1 MKTSVNKKLLFALAL
16 LAVGAASATG
26 VGVSFSGFTKTTLI
40 DQTVAVKRT
49 MYFDATSAW
58 NTDSAKMAAW
68 VWREGTDGFDG
79 FFVDNAFIPNIGG
92 NNYRFSLPS
101 LVNRIIFVR
110 CQDTATVP
118 SWDAK
123 WNQTVNLNI
132 DDTKLKFTITNQ
144 VSGGDDDGKYNA
156 TASAPA

>member
-92 NNYRFSLPS
+92 NNYRI
-101 LVNRIIFVR
+101 VAVVIFVGG
-110 CQDTATVP
+110 VM
-118 SWDAK
+118 
-123 WNQTVNLNI
+123 NI
-132 DDTKLKFTITNQ
+132 RFVGTHSEYDKIDCSTI
-144 VSGGDDDGKYNA
+144 
-156 TASAPA
+156 